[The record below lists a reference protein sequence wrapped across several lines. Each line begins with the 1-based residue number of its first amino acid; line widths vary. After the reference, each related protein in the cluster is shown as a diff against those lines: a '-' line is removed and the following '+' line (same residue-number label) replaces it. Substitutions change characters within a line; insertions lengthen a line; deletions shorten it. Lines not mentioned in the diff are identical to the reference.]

1 MMKRFKYKEISK
13 QYNELIKIIDGKEMF
28 TPTTDDILKNQ
39 DVLRLAEERGY
50 IAHATLPHGAHY
62 RVLGNLNDYKEWLT
76 TREKEEKRLCL
87 KEWALMLAGA
97 IAGAI
102 FSNLPEIIKYIT
114 FIFSK

>member
-50 IAHATLPHGAHY
+50 IAHATLPHGTHY
-62 RVLGNLNDYKEWLT
+62 KVIGNLNDYREWLIAK
-76 TREKEEKRLCL
+76 EKEEKRLCF
-87 KEWALMLAGA
+87 KEWMLVLVGA
-97 IAGAI
+97 IVGAI
-102 FSNLPEIIKYIT
+102 FSNLPEIINYVT
-114 FIFSK
+114 FIFNK